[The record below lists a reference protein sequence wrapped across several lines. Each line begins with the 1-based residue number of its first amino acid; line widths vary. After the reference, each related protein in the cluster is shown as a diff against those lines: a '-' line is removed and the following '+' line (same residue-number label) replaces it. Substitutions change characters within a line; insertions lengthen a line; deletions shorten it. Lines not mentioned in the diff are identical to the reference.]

1 MNSPALQAQPDT
13 AADYDILVVGGV
25 GIDTIVRVP
34 SLPLAQADSIH
45 VGPVRDYVAH
55 TGNGVAL
62 ASLALGRKVKLIDF
76 IGADRQAEM
85 IHARQAERGL
95 DTSYLVHPSGTRR
108 SVNLVEPGGRRLS
121 LYDGRHPDDLRM
133 PRDFYL
139 PWLQSARHVHLSI
152 MPWARALYDDI
163 DQLGLTVST
172 DLHDW
177 DGRAAYYH
185 DFAWRSDIV
194 FMSAANLKG
203 RIENTMREVLQRGR
217 ASIVVAM
224 DGSEGSHAIAREDGQ
239 LVHVGCAGLGQP
251 IVDSNGAGDAYVA
264 AFLAGHAQ
272 GMPLRYCMRMGA
284 VAGEYA
290 CGLEGTAEGFVS
302 RAALRDFLSV
312 D

>member
-1 MNSPALQAQPDT
+1 MNRQPQDHPVNAT
-13 AADYDILVVGGV
+13 PSDILVVGGV

-62 ASLALGRKVKLIDF
+62 ASLALGRSVKLIDF
-76 IGADRQAEM
+76 IGEDREAEM
-85 IHARQAERGL
+85 IHARYAQRGL
-95 DTSYLVHPSGTRR
+95 DFSWLVHPSGTRR

-121 LYDGRHPDDLRM
+121 LYDGRHPEDLSM
-133 PRDFYL
+133 PRAFYS
-139 PWLQSARHVHLSI
+139 PWLERTRHVHLSI
-152 MPWARALYDDI
+152 MPWARELYDDI

-185 DFAWRSDIV
+185 DFAYRSDIV

-203 RIENTMREVLQRGR
+203 RVEQTMREVLHRGR
-217 ASIVVAM
+217 ASVVVAM
-224 DGSEGSHAIAREDGQ
+224 DGNEGSHAIAREDGR
-239 LVHVGCAGLGQP
+239 LVHMGCAGLGQP

-264 AFLAGHAQ
+264 AFLAGYAQ
-272 GMPLRYCMRMGA
+272 DLPLRHCMRMGA
-284 VAGEYA
+284 IGGEVA
-290 CGLEGTAEGFVS
+290 CTLHGTAEGFVS
-302 RAALRDFLSV
+302 RAELRAYLAAD
-312 D
+312 